1 MPDPGQEVLS
11 VRPEWPTLARLTALA
26 RTEPRLA
33 WAVLGVMMLTAGGWM
48 LYLTRGTTF
57 HYDEWSVVLHRR
69 GHSLEAFFRPHN
81 EHITALPAFIFK
93 GLFEIVGL
101 ATYWPY
107 QLLPITV
114 HLVCALLIYLFAR
127 RRAGEWWALI
137 PAGLVISFGSAWEDI
152 LWPFQIG
159 YMIPVATFLGAVL
172 LLGRDG
178 LLAEICAAI
187 LVTAGVL
194 SSSFGVPLAIGVAAS
209 ILFGPRRIARL
220 AGVVGIPLA
229 LYLLWNHYYGV
240 ARISWAGIPDV
251 PRLVLDLVGA
261 TLAAIFG
268 ISSQFG
274 PILAAL
280 FAVALVLHVLRNRP
294 LTPAL
299 AGALT
304 GAFAAFALMAL
315 FRPNLL
321 VSRYYYPAG
330 VLLILALVELAPA
343 RLPSRVTARG
353 IGVGVAAAG
362 IVLVGQIGYFLDGG
376 KFFRDWARFVPTSL
390 GALELARDHVD
401 PSFTADPVRAPD
413 VDAASYFATT
423 KDFGSPA
430 DSPAEIMRRPEDAR
444 QNADSVLFAALR
456 IGMVP
461 AERPAEP
468 GTPPEITA
476 PAGSTAR
483 PRGGC
488 LRLGGRTP
496 RSSVEIRL
504 PAPGIWLRSEVSA
517 NAEVRFRRF
526 GATYPVGDQP
536 PGQGLFAAYVIPPE
550 RVFLGVPLL
559 RIPDA
564 EGQSIVVP
572 RDRAPDTPWYAQ
584 ITTDQPVVVCSLG
597 G

>member
-1 MPDPGQEVLS
+1 MPEPAQAVVSGS
-11 VRPEWPTLARLTALA
+11 REWPTLARLKALA
-26 RTEPRLA
+26 RSEPRVA
-33 WAVLGVMMLTAGGWM
+33 WAVLGAMMLTAGGWM

-57 HYDEWSVVLHRR
+57 HYDEWSVVLHRP
-69 GHSLEAFFRPHN
+69 GHSLEAFFRPHS
-81 EHITALPAFIFK
+81 EHIAALPVVIFK
-93 GLFEIVGL
+93 GLFELVGL
-101 ATYWPY
+101 GTYWPY
-107 QLLPITV
+107 QLLPITL
-114 HLVCALLIYLFAR
+114 HLVCALLIFLFAR
-127 RRAGEWWALI
+127 RRMGEWWALI
-137 PAGLVISFGSAWEDI
+137 PAGLVISFGAAWEDI

-159 YMIPVATFLGAVL
+159 YIIPVVTFLGAVL
-172 LLGRDG
+172 LLGRNDLRADVG
-178 LLAEICAAI
+178 AAI

-194 SSSFGVPLAIGVAAS
+194 SSSFGVALAIGVAAS

-229 LYLLWNHYYGV
+229 LYLLWNHFYGV
-240 ARISWAGIPDV
+240 ARFSWAGVPDV
-251 PRLVLDLVGA
+251 PRLVLDLVAA

-268 ISSQFG
+268 VSTQFG

-280 FAVALVLHVLRNRP
+280 FVVALLLHVLRNKP

-304 GAFAAFALMAL
+304 GALAAFALMAL
-315 FRPNLL
+315 FRPNFL
-321 VSRYYYPAG
+321 VSRYYYPSG

-353 IGVGVAAAG
+353 LGVGVAAAG
-362 IVLVGQIGYFLDGG
+362 IVLIGQIGYFLEGG

-401 PSFTADPVRAPD
+401 PTFTADPVRAPD
-413 VDAASYFATT
+413 VDAAHYFAAT
-423 KDFGSPA
+423 KKFGSPA

-444 QNADSVLFAALR
+444 QNADSVLSAALR

-468 GTPPEITA
+468 GSPPEITA
-476 PAGSTAR
+476 AVGGTAR
-483 PRGGC
+483 TSDGC
-488 LRLGGRTP
+488 IRLGGSTP
-496 RSSVEIRL
+496 RRSVEIRL
-504 PAPGIWLRSEVSA
+504 PATGIWLRPEAGA

-526 GATYPVGDQP
+526 GATYPRGDQP
-536 PGQGLFAAYVIPPE
+536 PGQALFSAYVIPPQ

-559 RIPDA
+559 RIPGA
-564 EGQSIVVP
+564 KGRSIVVP
-572 RDRAPDTPWYAQ
+572 RDRAPDIPWYAQ
-584 ITTDQPVVVCSLG
+584 ITTDRPVAVCSLG